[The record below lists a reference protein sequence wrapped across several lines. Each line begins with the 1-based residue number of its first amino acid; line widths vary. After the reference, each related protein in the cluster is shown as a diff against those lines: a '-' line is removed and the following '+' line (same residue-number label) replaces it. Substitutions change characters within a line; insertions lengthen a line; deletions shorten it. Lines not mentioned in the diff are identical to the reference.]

1 MSKVYIVVA
10 VSQNGVIGNDGK
22 LPWHIPEDLKFFKNL
37 TTGKNVVM
45 GRKTYES
52 IGGPLP
58 NRNNYV
64 LSSNNIEGVKVLRT
78 VEEALELN
86 EIYVIG
92 GSQIYEAFIPYC
104 DIMYV
109 TRVMGE
115 YNGDSYFMIPD
126 DFKCV
131 SSKEGVTK
139 DPPIKFEVYQRCK

>member
-10 VSQNGVIGNDGK
+10 VSQNGVIGKNGK
-22 LPWHIPEDLKFFKNL
+22 LPWHIPEDLKFFKEL
-37 TTGKNVVM
+37 TTGKNIVM

-52 IGGPLP
+52 IGRPLP

-64 LSSNNIEGVKVLRT
+64 MSSRNIDGVKVIRR
-78 VEEALELN
+78 VDEALQLGD
-86 EIYVIG
+86 IYVIG
-92 GSQIYEAFIPYC
+92 GSQIYKAFIPYC

-109 TRVMGE
+109 TRVMRE

-139 DPPIKFEVYQRCK
+139 DPPIKFEAYQRCK